1 MDGKQ
6 TKAVIGQTLITL
18 CETKEVNKISVQ
30 EIAEKA
36 QVNRQTFYYHFPDK
50 KALIQWIYRQDAL
63 IFLTTEDV
71 SLDNWEE
78 AALRMLKAMTKQD
91 ILFYSRFFSYGC
103 GGILENWIH
112 NDFPE
117 TPLEIATQL
126 FRLAKDV
133 EFFGHQIYE
142 KEEQ

>member
-50 KALIQWIYRQDAL
+50 K
-63 IFLTTEDV
+63 
-71 SLDNWEE
+71 
-78 AALRMLKAMTKQD
+78 
-91 ILFYSRFFSYGC
+91 
-103 GGILENWIH
+103 
-112 NDFPE
+112 
-117 TPLEIATQL
+117 EIGRAH
-126 FRLAKDV
+126 V
-133 EFFGHQIYE
+133 
-142 KEEQ
+142 